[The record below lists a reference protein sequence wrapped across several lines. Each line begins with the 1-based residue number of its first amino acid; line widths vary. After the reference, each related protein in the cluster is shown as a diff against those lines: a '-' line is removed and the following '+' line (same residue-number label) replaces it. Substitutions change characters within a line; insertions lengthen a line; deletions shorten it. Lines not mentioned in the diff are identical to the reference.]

1 MEEKILE
8 IIRTIARTDAI
19 DADTAL
25 VEEGYLDSMAIA
37 SLISELSLEFGVH
50 IPYEEIGE
58 ENFNSV
64 GAIAALVKRLC
75 K

>member
-8 IIRTIARTDAI
+8 IIKEITRNNSVDENSC
-19 DADTAL
+19 L
-25 VEEGYLDSMAIA
+25 VEEGILDSMAIA
-37 SLISELSLEFGVH
+37 SLISELSLEFSVH
-50 IPYEEIGE
+50 IPYEEIKE

-64 GAIAALVKRLC
+64 GAIEALVKKLV